1 MNKEYGETGR
11 QICRSFRIRIKPT
24 DAVADKAP
32 VNKAIPKVSKIKRY
46 KNASGYQIRYSTKTS
61 MAGAK
66 IITIKGNKN
75 VTRTIRNLKRGK
87 TYYVQV
93 RPYKNY
99 KGRKYLGILTG
110 RIKVRV
116 R

>member
-11 QICRSFRIRIKPT
+11 QICRSFRIRTKPT

-32 VNKAIPKVSKIKRY
+32 VNKAIPKVSKIKTS
-46 KNASGYQIRYSTKTS
+46 AKTAKKS
-61 MAGAK
+61 M
-66 IITIKGNKN
+66 
-75 VTRTIRNLKRGK
+75 TIRNLKRGK

>member
-11 QICRSFRIRIKPT
+11 QICRSFRIRTKPT

-32 VNKAIPKVSKIKRY
+32 VNKAIPEVSKIKTS
-46 KNASGYQIRYSTKTS
+46 AKTAKKS
-61 MAGAK
+61 M
-66 IITIKGNKN
+66 
-75 VTRTIRNLKRGK
+75 TIRNLKRGK